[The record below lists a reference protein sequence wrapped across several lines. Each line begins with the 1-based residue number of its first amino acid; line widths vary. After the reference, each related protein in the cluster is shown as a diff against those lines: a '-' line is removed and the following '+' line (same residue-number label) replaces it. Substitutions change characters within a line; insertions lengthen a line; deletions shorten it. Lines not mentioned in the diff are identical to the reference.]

1 MKNGLYSVSLKGF
14 DGEDWPPGG
23 VAVLL
28 DGVILGGGAYTH
40 YIGSYSFKD
49 GIFKGELVVN
59 QHNFPPPSH
68 VFFNAR
74 NVGIGV
80 SGTYEHDQAELTGT
94 ALVGNRSLTLHVTL
108 LKLAELE
115 TSSSAPRPVVSRRAI
130 GQLVELGLTVKESA
144 RPPVGK
150 PGRRLRAR
158 ELARE
163 AIDKMEDT
171 TAAPEERV
179 QRRRRLTKGPLEF
192 REDRVDQPKAKGK

>member
-28 DGVILGGGAYTH
+28 DGVILGGGSYTH
-40 YIGSYSFKD
+40 YTGSYSFKD
-49 GIFKGELVVN
+49 GIFKGELVLN

-68 VFFNAR
+68 VFFNAK

-80 SGTYEHDQAELTGT
+80 SGTYEDDQAELTGI

-108 LKLAELE
+108 LRLAELE
-115 TSSSAPRPVVSRRAI
+115 TSSRPVVSRRAI
-130 GQLVELGLTVKESA
+130 GQLVELGLTVEGSA

-163 AIDKMEDT
+163 AIDKMEDA

>member
-28 DGVILGGGAYTH
+28 DGVILGGGSYTH
-40 YIGSYSFKD
+40 YTGSYSFKD
-49 GIFKGELVVN
+49 GIFKGEIVVN

-68 VFFNAR
+68 VFFNAK

-80 SGTYEHDQAELTGT
+80 SGTYEDDQAELTGI

-108 LKLAELE
+108 LRLAELE

-130 GQLVELGLTVKESA
+130 GQLVAFKGSA
-144 RPPVGK
+144 PPPVGK

-163 AIDKMEDT
+163 AIDKMEDA

>member
-28 DGVILGGGAYTH
+28 DGVILGGGPYTH
-40 YIGSYSFKD
+40 YTGSCSFKD

-59 QHNFPPPSH
+59 QHDFPPPSH
-68 VFFNAR
+68 VFFNAK

-80 SGTYEHDQAELTGT
+80 SGTYEDDQAELTGI

-130 GQLVELGLTVKESA
+130 GQLVELGLTVEGSA
-144 RPPVGK
+144 RPPVVNRAGGYALGSSPERRSTRWK
-150 PGRRLRAR
+150 MPPRRLKNESSAGADSPRGR
-158 ELARE
+158 
-163 AIDKMEDT
+163 
-171 TAAPEERV
+171 
-179 QRRRRLTKGPLEF
+179 
-192 REDRVDQPKAKGK
+192 

>member
-1 MKNGLYSVSLKGF
+1 MKNRLYSVSLKGF

-23 VAVLL
+23 VVVPL
-28 DGVILGGGAYTH
+28 DGVMLGGGPYT
-40 YIGSYSFKD
+40 YYTGSYSFKD
-49 GIFKGELVVN
+49 GIFKGELVLN

-68 VFFNAR
+68 VFFNAK

-80 SGTYEHDQAELTGT
+80 SGTYEGDQAELTGT
-94 ALVGNRSLTLHVTL
+94 ALVGKRSLTLHVTL

-130 GQLVELGLTVKESA
+130 GQLVELGLTEGSA

-150 PGRRLRAR
+150 SGRRLRAR

-192 REDRVDQPKAKGK
+192 REDRVDQPRAKGK

>member
-14 DGEDWPPGG
+14 YGEDWPPGG

-28 DGVILGGGAYTH
+28 DGVILGGGSYTH
-40 YIGSYSFKD
+40 YTGSYSFKD
-49 GIFKGELVVN
+49 GIFKGEIVVN

-68 VFFNAR
+68 VFFNAK

-80 SGTYEHDQAELTGT
+80 SGTYEDDQAELTGI

-108 LKLAELE
+108 LRLAELE

-130 GQLVELGLTVKESA
+130 GQLVELGLKGSA

-163 AIDKMEDT
+163 AIDKMEDA